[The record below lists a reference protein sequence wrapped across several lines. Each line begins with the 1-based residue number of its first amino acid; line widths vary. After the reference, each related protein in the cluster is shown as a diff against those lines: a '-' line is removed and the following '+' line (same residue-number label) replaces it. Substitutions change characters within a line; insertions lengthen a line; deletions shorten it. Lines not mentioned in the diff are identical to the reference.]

1 MPAEWTVR
9 GRHGDRD
16 VRVSWDPGGPG
27 PPLRGPIDVLGAMA
41 GVEGIEAALSPTGPF
56 IEADLE
62 RRDGALAGALMREHI
77 DHIEADLDYSAAGA
91 ADIQALLAR

>member
-62 RRDGALAGALMREHI
+62 RRDGALAAAVIVLG
-77 DHIEADLDYSAAGA
+77 AAGA
-91 ADIQALLAR
+91 SGPRWDRLMHVPEGAIP